1 MITGPFL
8 FPSSLYIC
16 LHVRER
22 EFLLI
27 FVTFIIVIIAF
38 ILITHLIYYPC
49 ISTFISLSSSHVLQ
63 DVWPIGGVCSARC
76 SAEGIRPERVGC
88 VCVLLPCVS
97 VCECVFLF
105 VVCVCVC
112 VCVCA

>member
-22 EFLLI
+22 EFPLI

-38 ILITHLIYYPC
+38 ILITHL
-49 ISTFISLSSSHVLQ
+49 LSMLSVILVYLTSRRHHVILQ
-63 DVWPIGGVCSARC
+63 DVWPIGGVCAARAAVQKG
-76 SAEGIRPERVGC
+76 SGQRESG
-88 VCVLLPCVS
+88 
-97 VCECVFLF
+97 
-105 VVCVCVC
+105 VCVCFFHV
-112 VCVCA
+112 

>member
-63 DVWPIGGVCSARC
+63 DVWPIGVQRALQCRRDQARE
-76 SAEGIRPERVGC
+76 SR
-88 VCVLLPCVS
+88 
-97 VCECVFLF
+97 
-105 VVCVCVC
+105 VCVCVC
-112 VCVCA
+112 V

>member
-63 DVWPIGGVCSARC
+63 DVWPIALAVCAARAAVQKG
-76 SAEGIRPERVGC
+76 SGQRESGGC
-88 VCVLLPCVS
+88 VCFFRV
-97 VCECVFLF
+97 
-105 VVCVCVC
+105 
-112 VCVCA
+112 